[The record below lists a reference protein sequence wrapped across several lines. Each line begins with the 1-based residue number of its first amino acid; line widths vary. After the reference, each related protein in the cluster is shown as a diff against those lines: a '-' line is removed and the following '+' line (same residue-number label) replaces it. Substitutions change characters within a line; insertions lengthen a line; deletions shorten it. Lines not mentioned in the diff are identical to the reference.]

1 MKYIKY
7 LFVFTLLF
15 LVSFGVKAV
24 DIPEADI
31 TYTNDWENTLTIDT
45 NKTIKLVNITHAN
58 VDSGDAAIKITN
70 NSTVNI
76 VFEGNNTLMARS
88 NVIGA
93 GIQVDEGSTLNLFGL
108 NNSTLTVYGGQYS
121 AGIGGKGY
129 SGISAANAKAGNINI
144 YSGKIIAHG
153 GLKGAGIGSGYHSS
167 ASDIHIYGGDIEAY
181 GNGDGAGIGSGYGT
195 SGGSGDEAGTGYYNG
210 GNITIEGG
218 TVKAATYDYDFT
230 KFNQYD
236 LNTLYDE
243 NYQDTMAAGIGGGY
257 GASSGV
263 IVIGGNADVIAIG
276 SCGGAGIG
284 SGRGTPKQQNYN
296 EDNYFVDVTITGYAN
311 VVALTTDDRRTT
323 VDGDNG
329 GAAIGHGRGAT
340 LEGTSNGSV
349 KIMDHAS
356 VYAVGSYHSQAIGGS
371 SIVQKFIKDE
381 NNNIVEPPTAK
392 LETLEIGE
400 YTTVVA
406 ISDGYVNAIDN
417 DKAER
422 FISLNFDKEFLEGE
436 NFVAETFP
444 FNIKARHDNQ
454 IIKFSLQDRNKH
466 NVMFKIRNS
475 NNYYLYFDGRMN
487 YYLAHDGEK
496 NMALFESDNN
506 EVKEYNVTRVTEKLL
521 VVKEIDTEFGK
532 INVRINAPIGLFE
545 VNSVFYAKTITD
557 ENVIKKLANNIDPDN
572 KINLSKMLF
581 IDFGVLDPN
590 GDKYKNLSDEVMIY
604 IEMPQNWKFKN
615 IKLLYVTDGE
625 DEDYSTDART
635 YVYSGKT
642 YYGVKIKH
650 FSNYGLFLYDNVEL
664 NVSNPNTSDN
674 IITYI
679 VLTIISTVSLI
690 IIYIRR
696 KQLIK

>member
-1 MKYIKY
+1 MKYIKF

-76 VFEGNNTLMARS
+76 VFEGNNTLTARN

-129 SGISAANAKAGNINI
+129 SSISAANAKAGNINI

-167 ASDIHIYGGDIEAY
+167 ASSIHIIDGDIEAY
-181 GNGDGAGIGSGYGT
+181 GNGGGAGIGSGYGT
-195 SGGSGDEAGTGYYNG
+195 SGGSGVAAGTGYYNG
-210 GNITIEGG
+210 GNITIDGG
-218 TVKAATYDYDFT
+218 IVKAAAHNYDFT

-236 LNTLYDE
+236 LNTLYDD

-257 GASSGV
+257 GTSSGV
-263 IVIGGNADVIAIG
+263 IVIGGSANVIALG
-276 SCGGAGIG
+276 NCGGAGIG
-284 SGRGTPKQQNYN
+284 SGRGTTKFQNYDA
-296 EDNYFVDVTITGYAN
+296 EKYFVDVTIKDNAN

-323 VDGDNG
+323 VYGDNG
-329 GAAIGHGRGAT
+329 GAGIGHGRGAT
-340 LEGTSNGSV
+340 LEGTTKGSV
-349 KIMDHAS
+349 KILDKAT
-356 VYAVGSYHSQAIGGS
+356 VYTVGSHHTQAIGGS
-371 SIVQKFIKDE
+371 SIVGKFYTDE
-381 NNNIVEPPTAK
+381 NGNIVEPAIAK
-392 LETLEIGE
+392 LETLEIGKD
-400 YTTVVA
+400 TKVVA
-406 ISDGYVNAIDN
+406 ISDGYVSAIDK
-417 DKAER
+417 DRAAK
-422 FISLNFDKEFLEGE
+422 FISLNIEKEFLEGE
-436 NFVAETFP
+436 NIAAEDFP
-444 FNIKARHDNQ
+444 LNFKAYSNNK
-454 IIKFSLQDRNKH
+454 IIKFSLQDKNKH
-466 NVMFKIRNS
+466 NVMVKLSSLFD
-475 NNYYLYFDGRMN
+475 YYFYFEGRPD
-487 YYLAHDGEK
+487 YYLAHDEEK
-496 NMALFESDNN
+496 NMAIFKSDQN
-506 EVKEYNVTRVTEKLL
+506 EVKEYNVSRVTQELR
-521 VVKEIDTEFGK
+521 VEKEIDTEFGK
-532 INVRINAPIGLFE
+532 LKVRINAPIGLFE

-557 ENVIKKLANNIDPDN
+557 ENVIKNLVSNIDSDN

-581 IDFGVLDPN
+581 IDFGVLDSN
-590 GDKYKNLSDEVMIY
+590 GNKYKNLPDEVEIF
-604 IEMPQNWKFKN
+604 IEIPENWKSKN
-615 IKLLYVTDGE
+615 MKLLYVTDGQ
-625 DEDYSTDART
+625 DE
-635 YVYSGKT
+635 VYSSGHGSRRIGGID
-642 YYGVKIKH
+642 YYYIKIKH
-650 FSNYGLFLYDNVEL
+650 FSNYGLFLYNNVEL
-664 NVSNPNTSDN
+664 NISNPETSDN